1 MKYLLIPV
9 GFLLSCFSFALH
21 AYGQTNTSVQPHDS
35 IYTYVEQMPEPGVD
49 ITAYLSNHLHYPDSA
64 ADHNIQGRVILKF
77 VVNEDGSLSDCRVE
91 RGIGGGCDKAALDV
105 LKNMPKW
112 KAGIHNGQPVKV
124 LTMLPVTFTLSEK
137 KRVPRPVYSSIDQPP
152 YPEYSVSNY
161 FKDNFQC
168 KESFDDGVV
177 RFVVNEDGS
186 ISDPSI
192 VSGVDAGCRSEVYR
206 VLKSMPKWKPG
217 KQSGQ
222 PARVYSS
229 IRIRYYRLTGNVE
242 VEKI

>member
-1 MKYLLIPV
+1 M
-9 GFLLSCFSFALH
+9 
-21 AYGQTNTSVQPHDS
+21 
-35 IYTYVEQMPEPGVD
+35 
-49 ITAYLSNHLHYPDSA
+49 
-64 ADHNIQGRVILKF
+64 
-77 VVNEDGSLSDCRVE
+77 
-91 RGIGGGCDKAALDV
+91 
-105 LKNMPKW
+105 
-112 KAGIHNGQPVKV
+112 
-124 LTMLPVTFTLSEK
+124 K
-137 KRVPRPVYSSIDQPP
+137 KRGVPRPVYSSIDQPP